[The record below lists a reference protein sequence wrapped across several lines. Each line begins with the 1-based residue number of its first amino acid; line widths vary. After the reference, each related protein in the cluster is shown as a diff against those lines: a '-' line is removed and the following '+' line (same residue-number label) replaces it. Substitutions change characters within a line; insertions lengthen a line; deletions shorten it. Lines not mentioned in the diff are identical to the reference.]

1 MPIFSYKASDAS
13 GTIVKGTLEATE
25 EREVV
30 EKLQGMNYIPIRI
43 ESGTSAPG
51 GFNFNLSINFSSLF
65 QRVSTK
71 DVMFFTQDLCA
82 LLEAGLSVDKAL
94 VILIEVSENDK
105 FKQIIGSILKNV
117 EGGNSLS
124 EALAKYPNIFS
135 TLYVNMV
142 TAGETGGVLPMVLDR
157 LGGFLETSQDLKDY
171 ITSSMVYPLFLVL
184 VGGISIIIMLTFVL
198 PKFTIIFADMG
209 QAMPASTKMLLGIS
223 HGLRAYWWL
232 IIGTLA
238 AVIFALK
245 RYTQTPAGRL
255 KFDRFKLQLPVVGKL
270 VKSVEVAR
278 FSRTLGTLI
287 RSGVPILQAMRLV
300 REIIINQLIAGDLM
314 TVYDRVKEGES
325 LSKPLDQ
332 ADIFPQLAVQ
342 MIAVGEETGKLDQM
356 LLRVADNYEKVVRN
370 MIKRF
375 VNLLEPAMIL
385 AMGLMV
391 GFIVISMLLAVFSM
405 NDVPF

>member
-13 GTIVKGTLEATE
+13 GTIVRGTLEAAE

-43 ESGTSAPG
+43 ESGKSAPG
-51 GFNFNLSINFSSLF
+51 GFNVNLSINFSSLF
-65 QRVSTK
+65 QRVTTK

-82 LLEAGLSVDKAL
+82 LLEAGLPVDKAL
-94 VILIEVSENDK
+94 AILINVSENDK
-105 FKQIIGSILKNV
+105 FKQIIASILKNV

-135 TLYVNMV
+135 TLYINMV
-142 TAGETGGVLPMVLDR
+142 TAGETGGVLPLVLDR

-171 ITSSMVYPLFLVL
+171 ITSSMVYPLFLVF

-198 PKFTIIFADMG
+198 PKFSIIFADMG

-232 IIGTLA
+232 IIGVIA
-238 AVIFALK
+238 AVTFALK
-245 RYTQTPAGRL
+245 RYVQTPAGRL
-255 KFDRFKLQLPVVGKL
+255 KSDQFKLQLPVVGKL

-300 REIIINQLIAGDLM
+300 REIIINQVIAGDLL